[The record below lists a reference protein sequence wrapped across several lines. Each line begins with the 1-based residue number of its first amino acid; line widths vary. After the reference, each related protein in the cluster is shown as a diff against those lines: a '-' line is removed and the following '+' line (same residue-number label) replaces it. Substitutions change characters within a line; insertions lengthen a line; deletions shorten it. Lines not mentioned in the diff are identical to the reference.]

1 MFKFLKKIVANL
13 HQLFSKIWVRILMLS
28 YSAQFKEIG
37 ESVIFNPISSVF
49 SYKTIRLGNHVF
61 IGGKA
66 WFSGEINIGNYVMFG
81 PSVSILGGDHEYKDL
96 ERPMFFVKENA
107 DRCAPITIEDDV
119 WIGANVTILKGVT
132 IKRGSI
138 VAAGSV
144 VNKDVE
150 AFSIFGG
157 IPAKKI
163 GERFNIEEK
172 EAYLKNIEEWKLQNE
187 R

>member
-1 MFKFLKKIVANL
+1 MLNILKILISRL
-13 HQLFSKIWVRILMLS
+13 HQIFSKIWVRMLMLS
-28 YSAQFKEIG
+28 YSAQFKKVG
-37 ESVIFNPISSVF
+37 KDVIFNPVTSVF
-49 SYKTIRLGNHVF
+49 SYKTIRLGSHVF

-66 WFSGEINIGNYVMFG
+66 WFSGEVNIGNYVMFG
-81 PSVSILGGDHEYKDL
+81 PSVSILGGNHEYKNI

-107 DRCAPITIEDDV
+107 GRCAPITIEDDV

-163 GERFNIEEK
+163 GERFDIEEK

>member
-1 MFKFLKKIVANL
+1 MQEYFHKIDRVSTYYIFRNVL
-13 HQLFSKIWVRILMLS
+13 GSPLDCDIVSKGPIL
-28 YSAQFKEIG
+28 
-37 ESVIFNPISSVF
+37 
-49 SYKTIRLGNHVF
+49 
-61 IGGKA
+61 
-66 WFSGEINIGNYVMFG
+66 
-81 PSVSILGGDHEYKDL
+81 
-96 ERPMFFVKENA
+96 
-107 DRCAPITIEDDV
+107 IEDDV